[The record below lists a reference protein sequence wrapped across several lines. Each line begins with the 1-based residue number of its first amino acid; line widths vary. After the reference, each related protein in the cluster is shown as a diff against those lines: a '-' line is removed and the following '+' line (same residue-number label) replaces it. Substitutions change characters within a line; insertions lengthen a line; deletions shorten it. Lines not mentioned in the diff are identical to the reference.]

1 MTALEK
7 EERVTT
13 FLFTFQAVSRISGT
27 IMTASF
33 PMHSRPE
40 SSTSQ
45 NKPWAERSP
54 YILLLNFLF
63 FKPLQ
68 MTNSSQP
75 ETLDKELDRVGK
87 RKREAER
94 ERRKGEKGAIG
105 TSICSDPSPCY
116 LPVCRR
122 LNNYTSPS
130 PVYSPTM
137 FIMFTTRAILQA
149 TPTRSSELLLTFYS
163 FHSMCF
169 FFKQATPGFPFFG
182 LHW

>member
-1 MTALEK
+1 MI
-7 EERVTT
+7 
-13 FLFTFQAVSRISGT
+13 QAVSRISGT
-27 IMTASF
+27 TMTASF
-33 PMHSRPE
+33 PVHSRPE

-45 NKPWAERSP
+45 NKQWAERTP

-75 ETLDKELDRVGK
+75 ETLEKELDRVGK
-87 RKREAER
+87 KKREAER
-94 ERRKGEKGAIG
+94 EKKGGGKAAIG

-137 FIMFTTRAILQA
+137 FIMFTTRAISQA
-149 TPTRSSELLLTFYS
+149 TPARSSELRLTFYS
-163 FHSMCF
+163 FHSLYVCVF
-169 FFKQATPGFPFFG
+169 FFF
-182 LHW
+182 

>member
-1 MTALEK
+1 MEK
-7 EERVTT
+7 SRGSL
-13 FLFTFQAVSRISGT
+13 LFRLQAVSRISGT
-27 IMTASF
+27 TMTAPF
-33 PMHSRPE
+33 PVHSRPE

-45 NKPWAERSP
+45 NKLWAERTP

-75 ETLDKELDRVGK
+75 ETLEKELDRVGK
-87 RKREAER
+87 RKPETER
-94 ERRKGEKGAIG
+94 ERRKGKKGAIG

-116 LPVCRR
+116 LPVCWR

-137 FIMFTTRAILQA
+137 FIMFTTRAISQA
-149 TPTRSSELLLTFYS
+149 TPTRSTELSLTFYS
-163 FHSMCF
+163 FHS
-169 FFKQATPGFPFFG
+169 
-182 LHW
+182 

>member
-1 MTALEK
+1 MTAL
-7 EERVTT
+7 
-13 FLFTFQAVSRISGT
+13 
-27 IMTASF
+27 F
-33 PMHSRPE
+33 PVHSRPE

-45 NKPWAERSP
+45 NKLWAERSS

-63 FKPLQ
+63 FKTLQ

-75 ETLDKELDRVGK
+75 ETLEKELDRVGK
-87 RKREAER
+87 SKREAER
-94 ERRKGEKGAIG
+94 ERERRKREKGAIG

-137 FIMFTTRAILQA
+137 FIMFTTTAISQA
-149 TPTRSSELLLTFYS
+149 TPSRSSELSLTFYS

-169 FFKQATPGFPFFG
+169 FFKQATLGFPFFG

>member
-1 MTALEK
+1 MKWKLVTALEK

-27 IMTASF
+27 IMTALF
-33 PMHSRPE
+33 PVHSRPE

-75 ETLDKELDRVGK
+75 ETLEKELDRVGK

-94 ERRKGEKGAIG
+94 EREEREKKEPLGQASALI
-105 TSICSDPSPCY
+105 
-116 LPVCRR
+116 LPLVIF
-122 LNNYTSPS
+122 LS
-130 PVYSPTM
+130 V
-137 FIMFTTRAILQA
+137 
-149 TPTRSSELLLTFYS
+149 
-163 FHSMCF
+163 
-169 FFKQATPGFPFFG
+169 GD
-182 LHW
+182 